1 MVDSPTIVYMVAID
15 KEKAVKREVLSTH
28 RLKESESFSIYQ
40 GMKLPLMA
48 ELLPQFEHYD
58 MLQ

>member
-15 KEKAVKREVLSTH
+15 KDKAVKREVLYTH